1 MKVIQ
6 AVLMHTVLTCCA
18 SVTYME
24 DFDSVYSWQ
33 KRLHSRLSAS
43 INMFTMD
50 PPCLAFNFFPFSNL
64 YAIIFQFFLQKT
76 MFLYKILVISL
87 LLH

>member
-18 SVTYME
+18 SLTYME

-33 KRLHSRLSAS
+33 KRLHSRLSAYPLEKRK
-43 INMFTMD
+43 FTMGSQWI
-50 PPCLAFNFFPFSNL
+50 LHVLLLTFFPFSNL
-64 YAIIFQFFLQKT
+64 YAIIFQFFLAKKRYS
-76 MFLYKILVISL
+76 FIKF
-87 LLH
+87 